1 MNKLLFLLLLI
12 PMGVMGQQDNFKGA
26 FLEKWDNSRDYLIE
40 IVAAMPE
47 DNYIFK
53 PTDRQMSFGEQLEH
67 IQGNISWL
75 SSTYFDALKIESA
88 TSGTEK
94 EQLIENLKRTFAS
107 ARVAIEKTPED
118 DFKTAVDFFAGPK
131 SKLQILNLLHDHLSH
146 HRGQLIV
153 YLNLNDIEPPNY
165 SGW

>member
-1 MNKLLFLLLLI
+1 MNKIFLLLLC
-12 PMGVMGQQDNFKGA
+12 VSLSAAGQQDNFKGA

-40 IVAAMPE
+40 IAEAMPA
-47 DNYIFK
+47 DGYDFR
-53 PTDRQMSFGEQLEH
+53 PTERQMTFNEQLEH

-75 SSTYFDALKIESA
+75 SSKYFNASKIDSA
-88 TSGTEK
+88 TSGTK
-94 EQLIENLKRTFAS
+94 KDQILENLKRAFAS
-107 ARVAIEKTPED
+107 ARVAIENTPEA
-118 DFKTAVDFFAGPK
+118 DFKTTVDFFAGPK

-153 YLNLNDIEPPNY
+153 YLNLNEIEPPSY